1 MGDSAYFGVINIG
14 DDANFV
20 KMAREQL
27 PSLNIESEAI
37 RGSLFGEINR
47 PGSTVNVLI
56 GAKKFTEG
64 WNSWRVSAMGLLN
77 VGRSEG
83 SEIVQMFGRGV
94 RLKGLDFSLKRSN
107 AIPERAH
114 PPHITALET
123 LNIFSINGDYL
134 ADFKRALEREGI
146 AEWEELELPLQFSL
160 FDAEQPVLYTV
171 QPKTDFSFGAYP
183 TFRLAPVAD
192 KEVVPVIDLR
202 PRIQAL
208 SSNADET
215 VVLDSS
221 PAVTLDDI
229 TLALL
234 DWDVIQAEMLAWK
247 RQRGFHNLVF
257 DLQVLQ
263 AIVAEQRYVLYA
275 AEAAV
280 QPARFADLPRI
291 QGIALAILKKY
302 TERFYMQARR
312 REEAKHLEYQPLER
326 THANLR
332 PNLLAD
338 GRPGYLV
345 KVNRGKPDLV
355 EQVRE
360 LIPEGNRLWQQ
371 DTQELPNVYFDRHL
385 YQPLLAAGLF
395 EGDAF
400 KLAGDIRTVPVAL
413 NRGETNFPRRLGDF
427 LKAHPGYL
435 GERKLYLL
443 RNQSRGKGIS
453 FFEAGEFYPDFI
465 LWLAD
470 GPRQRIV
477 FVDPKGLAMLKP
489 NDFSHPKIQLYSL
502 LQEIASQISDPDV
515 TLDAFIISDQPFE
528 KTRPLFGT
536 GAHTRQEFEA
546 HHVMFPGDSDLTRK
560 ILSL

>member
-1 MGDSAYFGVINIG
+1 MRAGNSETYFGVINIG

-27 PSLNIESEAI
+27 PELNVESEAI

-47 PGSTVNVLI
+47 PGSAVNVLI

-107 AIPERAH
+107 AIPEHAH

-171 QPKTDFSFGAYP
+171 QPKTDFSFAAYP
-183 TFRLAPVAD
+183 AFRLAPVAD

-215 VVLDSS
+215 VVLDGS

-312 REEAKHLEYQPLER
+312 REEAKHLEYKPLVR
-326 THANLR
+326 THDNL
-332 PNLLAD
+332 PAQPP
-338 GRPGYLV
+338 GR
-345 KVNRGKPDLV
+345 R
-355 EQVRE
+355 
-360 LIPEGNRLWQQ
+360 
-371 DTQELPNVYFDRHL
+371 
-385 YQPLLAAGLF
+385 
-395 EGDAF
+395 
-400 KLAGDIRTVPVAL
+400 
-413 NRGETNFPRRLGDF
+413 
-427 LKAHPGYL
+427 
-435 GERKLYLL
+435 
-443 RNQSRGKGIS
+443 
-453 FFEAGEFYPDFI
+453 
-465 LWLAD
+465 
-470 GPRQRIV
+470 
-477 FVDPKGLAMLKP
+477 
-489 NDFSHPKIQLYSL
+489 
-502 LQEIASQISDPDV
+502 
-515 TLDAFIISDQPFE
+515 
-528 KTRPLFGT
+528 
-536 GAHTRQEFEA
+536 
-546 HHVMFPGDSDLTRK
+546 
-560 ILSL
+560 